1 MHHIFAVWNFPF
13 SKRKHMI
20 SRTYNIAWEQL
31 FLFIPFQNHKINLKF
46 IYGSKCCPKLV
57 NILINGQIESLLC
70 TKYVIQ
76 AKNVRIKL
84 ILSNNNKS
92 WLSASVINNNDDTDG
107 PVKMQSLARMSLAR
121 GQSTGSS
128 LGIIWTCRNF
138 KQLSGQN
145 IVSDRILMQGTKFPF
160 LDLYSN
166 ALVSLRL

>member
-20 SRTYNIAWEQL
+20 LRTYDIAWEQL
-31 FLFIPFQNHKINLKF
+31 FLFIPFQNRKINLKF

-92 WLSASVINNNDDTDG
+92 WLSASVINNNDDTDE
-107 PVKMQSLARMSLAR
+107 PVKMQSLGCRLREVRAQGLHSESYELVVI
-121 GQSTGSS
+121 SS
-128 LGIIWTCRNF
+128 NYQRKILYHIEF
-138 KQLSGQN
+138 
-145 IVSDRILMQGTKFPF
+145 LMQGTKFPF